1 MHGRYGLKNSDLID
15 LLRSPK
21 RKRLCIKFWRP
32 NMNKLA
38 FAISTVGAVV
48 ISSASLAD
56 LEVQF
61 IEGAPKDRFV
71 ITNVSDCALIAGQ
84 FKIDFTTSNAGL
96 IFDVTDSGAGVEVF
110 QPFEVTA
117 GVQNLVTQP
126 SILDGDQRAILDIS
140 GLGMNESIAFT
151 IDVDDTNGTRAITVA
166 DSEISGTAYS
176 FSTGGNTYTVVVDA
190 EAKVTLPTPDCDA

>member
-1 MHGRYGLKNSDLID
+1 
-15 LLRSPK
+15 
-21 RKRLCIKFWRP
+21 
-32 NMNKLA
+32 MNTLA
-38 FAISTVGAVV
+38 FAISTIGAAV

-61 IEGAPKDRFV
+61 IEGAPKDRFI
-71 ITNVSDCALIAGQ
+71 ITNVDDCALTAGQ
-84 FKIDFTTSNAGL
+84 FEIDFTTSNAGL
-96 IFDVTDSGAGVEVF
+96 IFDVTVSGAGVEVF

-126 SILDGDQRAILDIS
+126 SILDGDQRASLDIS
-140 GLGMNESIAFT
+140 SLGMNESIAFT

-176 FSTGGNTYTVVVDA
+176 FSTEANTYTAVVDA